1 VVSSLLLVCLLF
13 LVDQFDEASFIARC
27 LRDRLLGQT
36 NVILEFLACFC
47 LARFEDDK
55 LFYTDLWTIESEES
69 I

>member
-1 VVSSLLLVCLLF
+1 
-13 LVDQFDEASFIARC
+13 
-27 LRDRLLGQT
+27 
-36 NVILEFLACFC
+36 LEFLACFC